1 MSLSSEPT
9 LLQLKIKLKKEKDI
23 SIMNLI
29 QTKIDKKIIESRDR
43 WWFKKKFFEEL
54 VYTSSEEESEDL
66 NEEMN
71 KPRSIDR
78 ILLDSE
84 ILNNYSTH
92 IDKPYVITPN
102 NKKLGYRK
110 NIR

>member
-9 LLQLKIKLKKEKDI
+9 LLQLKIKLRKEKDI
-23 SIMNLI
+23 VILNMI
-29 QTKIDKKIIESRDR
+29 QTKIDKKITDSRDR

-54 VYTSSEEESEDL
+54 VYTSSEEELENL
-66 NEEMN
+66 NEELN
-71 KPRSIDR
+71 RPRTIDR

-92 IDKPYVITPN
+92 IDKPYVITPT
-102 NKKLGYRK
+102 NKKLGSRK
-110 NIR
+110 NIH

>member
-1 MSLSSEPT
+1 MLFRS
-9 LLQLKIKLKKEKDI
+9 
-23 SIMNLI
+23 
-29 QTKIDKKIIESRDR
+29 
-43 WWFKKKFFEEL
+43 L
-54 VYTSSEEESEDL
+54 VYSSEEESEDL

-92 IDKPYVITPN
+92 IDKPYVITPT
-102 NKKLGYRK
+102 NKKLGSRK

>member
-54 VYTSSEEESEDL
+54 VYSSEEESSDL

-92 IDKPYVITPN
+92 IDKPYVITPT
-102 NKKLGYRK
+102 NKKLGSRK
-110 NIR
+110 NIL